1 MIRAE
6 WKKLF
11 KNKTLPLV
19 LVAIALIPTIYCW
32 LYLSSLW
39 NTYSKVTDIPVAV
52 VNHDVDQQLLQG
64 KTIQIGHNLVASLK
78 TSKTMDYH
86 FVKASTAHR
95 GLASGRYY
103 LIVTVPK
110 NFSQNATT
118 LLSKHPQS
126 MRLYYRISSGRNFV
140 ISKMITGAT
149 TAIEH
154 QVGLKVTQMYVGVLL
169 RTVHQTA
176 NGFGVAGTGD
186 QRLVNGLNQVQ
197 TATQKLATGQAR
209 LTAGMNKISFAVPN
223 GSVTGQLKQGLNQ
236 LGQVSACLAAGQT
249 VVNTGLSQLAQ
260 GGAQG
265 AHRLLAGQQRL
276 LALNDST
283 KNIDR
288 LAQPVQSTLTDD
300 SAVPNNGTGMSPFAV
315 AIGLFVGALAM
326 GTMFDAYTPVTR
338 PKSAI
343 NWWLA
348 KFSVIGVVCGL
359 QTGFLG
365 IALKMGLGLKTMSDA
380 QLWLMLFVGSVL
392 FLSVIYGF
400 RLLLGNFGIW
410 LTTVFLVLQ
419 LGSSGGIYP
428 VQLTSNFATV
438 LNPFLP
444 MTYLIDG
451 LRHAISLGG
460 SITTD
465 LWTMTLF
472 IVGVQLLIF
481 GKFLLAT
488 RQKTFESL
496 VTK

>member
-1 MIRAE
+1 M
-6 WKKLF
+6 
-11 KNKTLPLV
+11 N
-19 LVAIALIPTIYCW
+19 
-32 LYLSSLW
+32 
-39 NTYSKVTDIPVAV
+39 
-52 VNHDVDQQLLQG
+52 
-64 KTIQIGHNLVASLK
+64 
-78 TSKTMDYH
+78 YH

-154 QVGLKVTQMYVGVLL
+154 QVSLKVTQMYIGVLL
-169 RTVHQTA
+169 RTIHQTA
-176 NGFGVAGTGD
+176 NGFNTAGTGD
-186 QRLVNGLNQVQ
+186 QRLVTGLHQVQ
-197 TATQKLATGQAR
+197 TATQELAAGQTG
-209 LTAGMNKISFAVPN
+209 LTAGMNKMTLAVPN
-223 GSVTGQLKQGLNQ
+223 GPATNRLKQLTQ
-236 LGQVSACLAAGQT
+236 TSSSLVAGQT
-249 VVNTGLSQLAQ
+249 AVNSGLNQLAQ
-260 GGAQG
+260 GGTQG
-265 AHRLLAGQQRL
+265 AHQLLAGQHRL

-288 LAQPVQSTLTDD
+288 LVQPVQATLTDD
-300 SAVPNNGTGMSPFAV
+300 SPVPNNGTGMAPFAV

-326 GTMFDAYTPVTR
+326 GTMFDAYTPVAR

-348 KFSVIGVVCGL
+348 KFSVIGGVCGL

-365 IALKMGLGLKTMSDA
+365 LALKLGLGLKTISND
-380 QLWLMLFVGSVL
+380 QLWLMLLVGSAL
-392 FLSVIYGF
+392 FLSIIYGF
-400 RLLLGNFGIW
+400 RLLLGNFGVW

-419 LGSSGGIYP
+419 LGSSAGIYP
-428 VQLTSNFATV
+428 VQLTSRFATW

-460 SITTD
+460 SITMD
-465 LWTMTLF
+465 LWVMTML
-472 IVGVQLLIF
+472 IVGIQLLIF
-481 GKFLLAT
+481 GKFLIAT
-488 RQKTFESL
+488 RRKTFEGL
-496 VTK
+496 ETK

>member
-1 MIRAE
+1 MIREE
-6 WKKLF
+6 WRKLF
-11 KNKTLPLV
+11 KNKALPLV
-19 LVAIALIPTIYCW
+19 LVAIALIPAIYCL

-39 NTYSKVTDIPVAV
+39 NTYSKVSDIPVAV
-52 VNHDVDQQLLQG
+52 VNHDVDQYDRG
-64 KTIQIGHNLVASLK
+64 KTVQIGHNLVASLK
-78 TSKTMDYH
+78 TSKNMDYH
-86 FVKASTAHR
+86 FVKSSTAHR
-95 GLASGRYY
+95 GLANGRYF
-103 LIVTVPK
+103 LIVTIPK
-110 NFSQNATT
+110 DFSQNATT
-118 LLSKHPQS
+118 LLSKRPKS

-154 QVGLKVTQMYVGVLL
+154 QVGLKVTQMYVVVLL
-169 RTVHQTA
+169 RTIHQTA
-176 NGFGVAGTGD
+176 NGFDVAGTGD
-186 QRLVNGLNQVQ
+186 QRLVTGLNQVQ
-197 TATQKLATGQAR
+197 MVTQKLATGQTQ
-209 LTAGMNKISFAVPN
+209 LTAGMNKMAFAVPN
-223 GSVTGQLKQGLNQ
+223 DPATSQLKSGLNR
-236 LGQVSACLAAGQT
+236 LSQVSASLAAGQAA
-249 VVNTGLSQLAQ
+249 VNTGLSQLARGGTQ
-260 GGAQG
+260 GSHQ
-265 AHRLLAGQQRL
+265 LLAGQQQL
-276 LALNDST
+276 LTLNDST

-288 LAQPVQSTLTDD
+288 LAQSVQATLTDD
-300 SAVPNNGTGMSPFAV
+300 SAVLNNGTGMAPFAV

-348 KFSVIGVVCGL
+348 KFSVIGAVCGL

-365 IALKMGLGLKTMSDA
+365 ISLKVGLGLKTSSNQ
-380 QLWLMLFVGSVL
+380 QLWLMLLVGSIL

-419 LGSSGGIYP
+419 LGSSAGIYP
-428 VQLTSNFATV
+428 VQLTSRFATW

-465 LWTMTLF
+465 FWIMTLF
-472 IVGVQLLIF
+472 IVGIQLLIF
-481 GKFLLAT
+481 GKFSIAM
-488 RQKTFESL
+488 RRKTFERL
-496 VTK
+496 ATK

>member
-1 MIRAE
+1 VIRAE
-6 WKKLF
+6 WEELF
-11 KNKTLPLV
+11 KSKALPLV
-19 LVAIALIPTIYCW
+19 LVAIALIPAIYCL

-39 NTYSKVTDIPVAV
+39 NTYGKVSDIPVAV
-52 VNHDVDQQLLQG
+52 VNHDVDQHYRG

-78 TSKTMDYH
+78 TSKAMDYH
-86 FVKASTAHR
+86 FVKTSTAHR
-95 GLASGRYY
+95 GLTSGRYY
-103 LIVTVPK
+103 LIVTIPK
-110 NFSQNATT
+110 DFSQNATT
-118 LLSKHPQS
+118 LLSKRPQS

-154 QVGLKVTQMYVGVLL
+154 QVGIKVTQMYVGVLL
-169 RTVHQTA
+169 RTIHQTA
-176 NGFGVAGTGD
+176 NGFDVAGTGD
-186 QRLVNGLNQVQ
+186 QRLATGLNQVQ
-197 TATQKLATGQAR
+197 TATQQLATGQTK
-209 LTAGMNKISFAVPN
+209 LTAGMNKMALSVPN
-223 GSVTGQLKQGLNQ
+223 NPATNQLKPGLNH
-236 LGQVSACLAAGQT
+236 LSQVSANLTAGQAA
-249 VVNTGLSQLAQ
+249 VNAGLSQLAR
-260 GGAQG
+260 GGTQG
-265 AHRLLAGQQRL
+265 AHQLLAAQQRL

-288 LAQPVQSTLTDD
+288 LVQPVQATLTDD
-300 SAVPNNGTGMSPFAV
+300 SAVPNNGTGMAPFAV

-326 GTMFDAYTPVTR
+326 GTMFDAYTPVVR

-348 KFSVIGVVCGL
+348 KFSIIGAVFGL

-365 IALKMGLGLKTMSDA
+365 IALKAGLGLKTISDE
-380 QLWLMLFVGSVL
+380 QLWLMLFVGSAL

-419 LGSSGGIYP
+419 LGSSAGIYP
-428 VQLTSNFATV
+428 VQLTSRFATW

-465 LWTMTLF
+465 LLVMILF

-481 GKFLLAT
+481 GKFLIAM
-488 RQKTFESL
+488 RRKTF
-496 VTK
+496 